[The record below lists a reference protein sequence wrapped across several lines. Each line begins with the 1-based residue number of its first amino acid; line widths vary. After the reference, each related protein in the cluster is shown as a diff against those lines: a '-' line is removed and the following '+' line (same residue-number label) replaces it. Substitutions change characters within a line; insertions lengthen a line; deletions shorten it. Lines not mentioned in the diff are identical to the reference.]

1 MYSGIDHNGSLD
13 ASSLDH
19 SISDDDDVVDPQ
31 QLQSRNSS
39 PQSSDNKVNNREARH
54 NQDNIDKTMMSSLSS
69 STFSS
74 AASQRDSI
82 YSLARS
88 STVASSIND
97 QNSPGSDNEARKRWS
112 AGSLSSIDDII
123 STYWILLYSLS
134 SVFIGKREATVGGTK
149 IIMRVTQTWLS

>member
-13 ASSLDH
+13 TSGLDH

-31 QLQSRNSS
+31 QMQSRNSS
-39 PQSSDNKVNNREARH
+39 PQSSDNKVNSREPRP
-54 NQDNIDKTMMSSLSS
+54 NQDNIDKAMMSSLSS

-97 QNSPGSDNEARKRWS
+97 QNSPGSDSEARKRWS

-123 STYWILLYSLS
+123 STYMI
-134 SVFIGKREATVGGTK
+134 
-149 IIMRVTQTWLS
+149 